1 MRSTLHAQVP
11 IVQPY
16 IEHQHAHEL
25 QAISEILEC
34 IPGLLDGVLAD
45 LLHGSIHPGNGREG
59 MTAEQVLRALILKQM
74 NGFSYEELAFHLAD
88 SCCYRAFCRIGLGS
102 KSPSKATLQRNIKR
116 LAPETLEEINR
127 ALISHARREG
137 IERGRKVRVDC
148 TVMES
153 NIHEPSDSS
162 LLWDSV
168 RVLVRLML
176 RGRQWVA
183 TPMTDHRRR
192 AKRRAIGIRN
202 AKRKKQRI
210 GRYRDLLKVTQK
222 TIGAAKQMVTDLEQ
236 FQDADLMAVVMA
248 REVALDLK
256 YYLLF
261 AEHVARQ
268 TRRRVID
275 EKKVPASEKIVSIF
289 EPHTDL
295 IIKDRRDTYF
305 GHKLTLSSGASGLIL
320 DCVVEDGNPADSTLA
335 LRMVERQAE
344 LYGRV
349 PRQVAFDGGF
359 ASRGNLKDIKHLG
372 VQDVA
377 FSKRPGLKVNEMV
390 KSSWVYRRLRNFRAG
405 IEGIISFLKRGFGM
419 SRCTWRSH
427 DSFKAY
433 AWASILS
440 ANLLLMAR
448 HQLA

>member
-1 MRSTLHAQVP
+1 MDCNPHDRS
-11 IVQPY
+11 
-16 IEHQHAHEL
+16 
-25 QAISEILEC
+25 
-34 IPGLLDGVLAD
+34 
-45 LLHGSIHPGNGREG
+45 
-59 MTAEQVLRALILKQM
+59 
-74 NGFSYEELAFHLAD
+74 
-88 SCCYRAFCRIGLGS
+88 
-102 KSPSKATLQRNIKR
+102 SP
-116 LAPETLEEINR
+116 
-127 ALISHARREG
+127 
-137 IERGRKVRVDC
+137 
-148 TVMES
+148 
-153 NIHEPSDSS
+153 
-162 LLWDSV
+162 
-168 RVLVRLML
+168 
-176 RGRQWVA
+176 
-183 TPMTDHRRR
+183 
-192 AKRRAIGIRN
+192 
-202 AKRKKQRI
+202 
-210 GRYRDLLKVTQK
+210 
-222 TIGAAKQMVTDLEQ
+222 
-236 FQDADLMAVVMA
+236 A
-248 REVALDLK
+248 REAALELK

-261 AEHVARQ
+261 AEQVVTQ

-275 EKKVPASEKIVSIF
+275 GEKVPAAEKIVSIF

-320 DCVVEDGNPADSTLA
+320 DCVVEEGNPADATLA
-335 LRMVERQAE
+335 LRMVERQAD
-344 LYGRV
+344 LYGCV

-359 ASRGNLKDIKHLG
+359 ASGRNLKDIKHLG

-377 FSKRPGLKVNEMV
+377 FSKRRGLKVNEMV

>member
-1 MRSTLHAQVP
+1 MRSTLHAQIP

-16 IEHQHAHEL
+16 IDHCHAHEL

-45 LLHGSIHPGNGREG
+45 LLHGKIHPRNGREG
-59 MTAEQVLRALILKQM
+59 MTAEQVLRALVLKQM

-88 SCCYRAFCRIGLGS
+88 SCSYRAFCRIGLGS
-102 KSPSKATLQRNIKR
+102 KAPSKATLQRNIKR
-116 LAPETLEEINR
+116 LSPETLEKINR
-127 ALISHARREG
+127 AVISHASREG

-168 RVLVRLML
+168 RVLTRLML

-183 TPMTDHRRR
+183 TPMADHRRR
-192 AKRRAIGIRN
+192 AKRRAIGILN
-202 AKRKKQRI
+202 AKTKKQRA

-222 TIGAAKQMVTDLEQ
+222 TISAAEQMVTDLEQ
-236 FQDADLMAVVMA
+236 FQGADFMAVLLA
-248 REVALDLK
+248 RDVALELK

-261 AEHVARQ
+261 AEQVVTQ

-275 EKKVPASEKIVSIF
+275 GEKVPAAEKIVSIF

-320 DCVVEDGNPADSTLA
+320 DCVVEEGNPADATLA
-335 LRMVERQAE
+335 LRMVERQAD
-344 LYGRV
+344 LYGRL

-359 ASRGNLKDIKHLG
+359 ASGKNLKDIKHLG

-377 FSKRPGLKVNEMV
+377 FSKRRGLKVTEMV
-390 KSSWVYRRLRNFRAG
+390 KSTWVYRRLRNFRAG

-433 AWASILS
+433 AWGSILS
-440 ANLLLMAR
+440 ANLLLLAR

>member
-1 MRSTLHAQVP
+1 MRSTLHAQAP
-11 IVQPY
+11 IVHPY
-16 IEHQHAHEL
+16 IAHQHAHEL
-25 QAISEILEC
+25 QAISETLES

-45 LLHGSIHPGNGREG
+45 LLQGCIHPGNGREG

-74 NGFSYEELAFHLAD
+74 NGFSYEELAFHLDD
-88 SCCYRAFCRIGLGS
+88 SRCYRAFCWIGLGS

-137 IERGRKVRVDC
+137 IERGRKVRFDC

-192 AKRRAIGIRN
+192 AKRRAIGILN
-202 AKRKKQRI
+202 AKTKKKRI
-210 GRYRDLLKVTQK
+210 ERYRDLLKVTQK
-222 TIGAAKQMVTDLEQ
+222 TMSAAKQMVTDLEQ
-236 FQDADLMAVVMA
+236 FHDADPMAVLMA

-256 YYLLF
+256 YYLLL
-261 AEHVARQ
+261 ADQVVSQ
-268 TRRRVID
+268 TSRRVID
-275 EKKVPASEKIVSIF
+275 ERKVPASEKIVSIF

-335 LRMVERQAE
+335 LRMVARQAE

-377 FSKRPGLKVNEMV
+377 FSKRRGLKVNEMV

-419 SRCTWRSH
+419 RRCTWRSH
-427 DSFKAY
+427 ASFKAY
-433 AWASILS
+433 AWGSILS
-440 ANLLLMAR
+440 ANLLLLAR